1 MTNKKGKA
9 KGPKVN
15 TITTKDGESVKVFE
29 DMNDFETYLKNE
41 TEDNEFDNVHCKL
54 KYYPPFVMRG
64 THDDPEKIKDTA
76 NCHSKKYV
84 RHLKQHVEK
93 HLLKDIKD
101 SLQNPNI
108 KFNTKTKNETFDT
121 LTWKY
126 EDETE
131 INSKKFK
138 IDVEI
143 CCHNNGA
150 LVDVDYKTG
159 PIITTMNNEPEESI
173 I

>member
-1 MTNKKGKA
+1 MPNKKNKV

-15 TITTKDGESVKVFE
+15 TVTTKDGESVKVFE
-29 DMNDFETYLKNE
+29 DINDFETYLKNE
-41 TEDNEFDNVHCKL
+41 TEDNEFDNIHCKL
-54 KYYPPFVMRG
+54 KYYPPFVLRG

-93 HLLKDIKD
+93 HLLKEIKT
-101 SLQNPNI
+101 SLNQPEL
-108 KFNTKTKNETFDT
+108 KFANTSKEETFNRI
-121 LTWKY
+121 TWKY
-126 EDETE
+126 GDETE
-131 INSKKFK
+131 LNAKKFK
-138 IDVEI
+138 IDVEVS
-143 CCHNNGA
+143 CNNDGA

-159 PIITTMNNEPEESI
+159 PINPI

>member
-1 MTNKKGKA
+1 MPNKKSKV

-15 TITTKDGESVKVFE
+15 TITTREGESVKIFE
-29 DMNDFETYLKNE
+29 DMNDFGTYLKNE
-41 TEDNEFDNVHCKL
+41 TEDNEFDHVHCKL
-54 KYYPPFVMRG
+54 KYYPPFIMRG
-64 THDDPEKIKDTA
+64 AHDDPDKIKDTA
-76 NCHSKKYV
+76 NCHSRKYV

-93 HLLKDIKD
+93 HLLKDIGQ
-101 SLQNPNI
+101 SLQNPELR
-108 KFNTKTKNETFDT
+108 FNNKSKQESFDT
-121 LTWKY
+121 VTWKY

-131 INSKKFK
+131 LNQKKFK

-143 CCHNNGA
+143 RCHNNGA

-159 PIITTMNNEPEESI
+159 PIISNNEAPSESI

>member
-1 MTNKKGKA
+1 MPNKKSKV

-15 TITTKDGESVKVFE
+15 TIITREGESVKIFE
-29 DMNDFETYLKNE
+29 DMNDFGTYLKNE
-41 TEDNEFDNVHCKL
+41 TEDNEFDHVHCKL
-54 KYYPPFVMRG
+54 KYYPPFIMRG
-64 THDDPEKIKDTA
+64 AHDDPDKIKDTA
-76 NCHSKKYV
+76 NCHSRKYV

-93 HLLKDIKD
+93 HLLKDIGQ
-101 SLQNPNI
+101 SLQNPELR
-108 KFNTKTKNETFDT
+108 FNNKSKQESFDT
-121 LTWKY
+121 VTWKY

-131 INSKKFK
+131 LNQKKFK

-143 CCHNNGA
+143 RCHNNGA

-159 PIITTMNNEPEESI
+159 PIISNNEAPSESI